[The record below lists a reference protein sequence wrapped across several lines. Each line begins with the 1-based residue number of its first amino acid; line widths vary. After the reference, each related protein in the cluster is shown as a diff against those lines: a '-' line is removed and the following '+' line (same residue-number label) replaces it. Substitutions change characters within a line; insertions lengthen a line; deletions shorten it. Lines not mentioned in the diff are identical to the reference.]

1 MQDSNTQTP
10 SQSDLD
16 EIAGVEA
23 LLSGEPEK
31 APEPVAQEAANP
43 EAAAPEKEEGD
54 GNAPEKEQID
64 YELLVPITGGEPV
77 KLGELKDAWQNQQST
92 KLELI
97 ERENAVVREREQAN
111 LLLSYID
118 QLPPHVVEAA
128 KERAVVDFQRELAI
142 LHEAIPEARTPEGA
156 KAMKESIYRLADE
169 YGVPKQ
175 AIDQIKNAVTVKMMY
190 DFARLKDSIK
200 AAKANVKPLRS
211 ESANGRPGV
220 PASSKSDI
228 QGKIDRAKQTRNSAD
243 ETAAVD
249 ALLRSA

>member
-1 MQDSNTQTP
+1 MQDSNIQTP
-10 SQSDLD
+10 SQADID

-31 APEPVAQEAANP
+31 APEQAATEAANP

-54 GNAPEKEQID
+54 GAAPEKEPID

-77 KLGELKDAWQNQQST
+77 KLGELKDAWQNQQAA

-128 KERAVVDFQRELAI
+128 KERAVVDYQRELAV
-142 LHEAIPEARTPEGA
+142 LHEAIPESRTPEGA
-156 KAMKESIYRLADE
+156 KVMKESIYRLADE
-169 YGVPKQ
+169 YGVPRQ
-175 AIDQIKNAVTVKMMY
+175 AIDGIKNAVTVKMMY

-200 AAKANVKPLRS
+200 AAKANVKPLRN
-211 ESANGRPGV
+211 ETPNGRAAAA
-220 PASSKSDI
+220 ASSKSEI

-243 ETAAVD
+243 EMAAVD

>member
-1 MQDSNTQTP
+1 MLDSNTQTP
-10 SQSDLD
+10 SQADLD

-31 APEPVAQEAANP
+31 APEPAATEAATP
-43 EAAAPEKEEGD
+43 EADAPEKEEGAGD
-54 GNAPEKEQID
+54 APEKEQID

-77 KLGELKDAWQNQQST
+77 KLGELKDAWQNQQAA
-92 KLELI
+92 KLDLI

-128 KERAVVDFQRELAI
+128 KERAVVDYQRELAI

-200 AAKANVKPLRS
+200 AAKANVKPLRA